1 MQHYNVLMFQR
12 FWTMR
17 LILGIDKF
25 EMSSGV
31 TNNELIKANAHR
43 IINCHI
49 YKLKGTRWQ
58 LFNLQ

>member
-31 TNNELIKANAHR
+31 TNNELIKANAQ
-43 IINCHI
+43 
-49 YKLKGTRWQ
+49 G
-58 LFNLQ
+58 